1 MAALIYSATQVLVS
15 VQQHNCNFI
24 VWLFKSSCVCW
35 LLLVWSGHVSEFQNF
50 FFFKWRVPPLCFCL
64 AVLCLCGSS
73 CVGVLKIL
81 FCHRQMDCH
90 GKTIPAVI
98 SQPVKR
104 TLHFKLFSFGTYFI
118 FIFKGFLIL

>member
-1 MAALIYSATQVLVS
+1 MAALIYSATHVLVS

-35 LLLVWSGHVSEFQNF
+35 LLLVWSGHVSYNF
-50 FFFKWRVPPLCFCL
+50 SESFFLSGESLPYVSVWLYSAFVV
-64 AVLCLCGSS
+64 VLVT
-73 CVGVLKIL
+73 VGVLKIL

-104 TLHFKLFSFGTYFI
+104 TLHFK
-118 FIFKGFLIL
+118 